1 MVQKLGPA
9 EGLNGPRKWPRALEW
24 DNVASSTFPGGKG
37 LTLIIKKKKKK
48 TTFLGSLSATFH
60 FLH

>member
-24 DNVASSTFPGGKG
+24 DNVASSTLPGGKG
-37 LTLIIKKKKKK
+37 LTLIIKKKKK